1 LTFLG
6 GVNIAVRLVKEKYS
20 DAQLYEV
27 TARPPLPHLVSNPNN
42 LSHLDLVF
50 HTSKGTAFISSIGWG
65 EFGPITFVGQPWLED
80 VVIQWPIKM
89 DITEA
94 DQLMKKAGYT
104 GKYSVCV
111 LRHPL
116 YPGVE
121 DPYYIFTMATGEYV
135 FIGVD
140 DKRVTVNAV
149 RQAIPPTAVEGLLAQ
164 KAQ

>member
-1 LTFLG
+1 VPNTRVYLQQNLG
-6 GVNIAVRLVKEKYS
+6 A
-20 DAQLYEV
+20 
-27 TARPPLPHLVSNPNN
+27 PFFNPDGE
-42 LSHLDLVF
+42 SYHAGLDHLVF
-50 HTSKGTAFISSIGWG
+50 HTSKGTAFISSIGWA
-65 EFGPITFVGQPWLED
+65 EFGPITFVDQPWLED
-80 VVIQWPIKM
+80 VLIQWPIKM

-94 DQLMKKAGYT
+94 DQLIKKAGHT
-104 GKYSVCV
+104 GKYGVCV

-121 DPYYIFTMATGEYV
+121 EPYYIFTMATGEYV
-135 FIGVD
+135 FVGVD